1 MEPINLMGRKALVVG
16 IANEKSLAA
25 AVARHLRAAGAD
37 LAFTYRSERTRPHV
51 EPFAKEIGAEFCMAC
66 DIADPKQMKKLF
78 KRLKKRW
85 NGIDIIFHA
94 IGAAP
99 KEDLKGKLINCSAA
113 GFTQAMDTS
122 VFSFIRLARMSEP
135 MMSNGGSLLTLTFYG
150 ADRVV
155 DHYNVMGPA
164 KAALQTS
171 VQYLAHELG
180 PNGIRVNAISAGPVK
195 TRASSG
201 IVHFD
206 KLIHEVETKAPL
218 RRTIEADEVGR
229 AALFLLSDYASGITG
244 EIMHVDAGH
253 HIAGMIFDDD

>member
-1 MEPINLMGRKALVVG
+1 MGRKALVVG
-16 IANEKSLAA
+16 VANERSLAA

-37 LAFTYRSERTRPHV
+37 LAFTYHNERTRPHV
-51 EPFAKEIGAEFCMAC
+51 EPFAKEIGAELCTAC
-66 DIADPKQMKKLF
+66 DIADPKQIKKLF
-78 KRLKKRW
+78 KKLKKRW
-85 NGIDIIFHA
+85 NGLDIIFHA

-99 KEDLKGKLINCSAA
+99 KEDLKGKLINCSAI

-122 VFSFIRLARMSEP
+122 VFSFIRLARMSAP

-180 PNGIRVNAISAGPVK
+180 PEGIRVNAISAGPVK

-201 IVHFD
+201 IKNFS
-206 KLIHEVETKAPL
+206 KLINEVERKAPL
-218 RRTIEADEVGR
+218 RRAIEADEVGR
-229 AALFLLSDYASGITG
+229 AALFLLSDYASGVTG
-244 EIMHVDAGH
+244 EILHVDAGH
-253 HIAGMIFDDD
+253 HIAGMVFDDD